1 MTKQEYFEWCFFNSC
16 ENIYSGCVQDG
27 DLDVVAYLSV
37 GHSTRSST
45 HAHQDDNYVLFCT
58 QHMYIWVYN

>member
-27 DLDVVAYLSV
+27 DLDVCCISV
-37 GHSTRSST
+37 GHSIR
-45 HAHQDDNYVLFCT
+45 HVCT
-58 QHMYIWVYN
+58 QP